1 MVSFIVTSAGQRKNL
16 SPPQDSN
23 LWPSRHRAL
32 YPMIYGDTLGKGLSS
47 VNVYHFEFG
56 VTLDCL
62 IPRTFHLLFLFLFV
76 LFEKYVDVRPCLD
89 VAAWLVPGPSP
100 PQHLSQPEVNFLN
113 LAEINIT
120 LIVIVLFH
128 IIETC
133 LQILFRLY
141 QTECLQR
148 IKGCGNCKLVE
159 GLLVMI
165 RVIIKHS

>member
-1 MVSFIVTSAGQRKNL
+1 
-16 SPPQDSN
+16 
-23 LWPSRHRAL
+23 
-32 YPMIYGDTLGKGLSS
+32 MIYGDTLGKG
-47 VNVYHFEFG
+47 
-56 VTLDCL
+56 
-62 IPRTFHLLFLFLFV
+62 
-76 LFEKYVDVRPCLD
+76 
-89 VAAWLVPGPSP
+89 
-100 PQHLSQPEVNFLN
+100 
-113 LAEINIT
+113 